1 MEPTPPELGVG
12 TGSSH
17 GLIVEGR
24 EELLYLLGEAAEL
37 EHAACCIYLYAA
49 FTLRAEPGD
58 GLTAAQVPVVAGW
71 KRAINEIALQEMIH
85 LALVNNLLAALGGA
99 PRLGRHNLPQRSPYA
114 PEIRLTLAPFSEQTL
129 RRFLYIERPEG
140 MDISSMAGELDHDRP
155 APPVPTGPLVLP
167 APQAFSSIG
176 ELYRGIERGLR
187 GLVGR
192 YGEQR
197 VFVGSPNAQASTRY
211 FRVPERMPEL
221 IPVAG
226 LASAVQAI
234 QTIVEEGEGARGGW
248 QGAHFGRFL
257 EILEAYRALAADDP
271 SFAPARPSVTNP
283 YVRVPRDLLGLATA
297 SGPAAPDD
305 PRGVHLIQDSTTAAV
320 SDLFNACYAAMLQL
334 LYRFFQHTEET
345 DAELSMLGE
354 TAVLMMRQVLRP
366 LGELLTRLPVGP
378 RAPGWTAGPSFMLT
392 SATPV
397 TPHKPAAWSI
407 LGERLLEL
415 AEVCGGLTAGA
426 PEVLAGVGQRL
437 AAFAAPLLPPDA
449 AALAEP
455 EADVPALAVDPPPT
469 RPPSRAS
476 TGTSGRCSPRGT
488 GPPCAGRST
497 SGRSRRCG
505 STPRPSSTRS
515 PRAACRVTAPGRPSG
530 SRCSAGGCRP
540 AAQTDE
546 AAYDRKFSQ
555 WSGLRHWL
563 RWRRFSSRRIQ
574 LS

>member
-1 MEPTPPELGVG
+1 MEPTPPEPGAAG
-12 TGSSH
+12 GSPH

-49 FTLRAEPGD
+49 FTLQADPGE
-58 GLTAAQVPVVAGW
+58 GLTAAQVPAVAGW
-71 KRAINEIALQEMIH
+71 KRTINQIALQEMIH

-129 RRFLYIERPEG
+129 RRFLYIERPEE
-140 MDISSMAGELDHDRP
+140 MDISTMAGELDHDRP

-176 ELYRGIERGLR
+176 QLYHGIERGLH
-187 GLVGR
+187 GLVDR
-192 YGEQR
+192 YGEER

-211 FRVPERMPEL
+211 FQVPDRMPEL
-221 IPVAG
+221 IPVTG

-257 EILEAYRALAADDP
+257 EILEAYRAMKAADP
-271 SFAPARPSVTNP
+271 SFSPARPSVTNP

-305 PRGVHLIQDSTTAAV
+305 PRGVHLIQDSYTAAV

-345 DAELSMLGE
+345 DAELSMLGQ
-354 TAVLMMRQVLRP
+354 TSVLMMLQVIRP

-378 RAPGWTAGPSFMLT
+378 HAPGMTAGPSFMLT

-426 PEVLAGVGQRL
+426 PEVLAEVGERL

-449 AALAEP
+449 AGRRP
-455 EADVPALAVDPPPT
+455 EAGVPALAVDPPADQATVPSFDRDI
-469 RPPSRAS
+469 RPLFRARDRAAMRWAFDLGEVAS
-476 TGTSGRCSPRGT
+476 VRQHAEAILDQVA
-488 GPPCAGRST
+488 AGRMPCD
-497 SGRSRRCG
+497 GPWPAEQVELFRRWVQAG
-505 STPRPSSTRS
+505 SP
-515 PRAACRVTAPGRPSG
+515 
-530 SRCSAGGCRP
+530 
-540 AAQTDE
+540 D
-546 AAYDRKFSQ
+546 
-555 WSGLRHWL
+555 
-563 RWRRFSSRRIQ
+563 
-574 LS
+574 